1 MAMKSETQA
10 NMAKFITMI
19 KAVDPELY
27 FIMEALSETKLNPVV
42 IPPIIRALSNLY
54 YGTGHGK
61 VQIFMQDGKITSIN
75 PEERLKIDLRA
86 VLNDTKV

>member
-1 MAMKSETQA
+1 
-10 NMAKFITMI
+10 MAKFITMI